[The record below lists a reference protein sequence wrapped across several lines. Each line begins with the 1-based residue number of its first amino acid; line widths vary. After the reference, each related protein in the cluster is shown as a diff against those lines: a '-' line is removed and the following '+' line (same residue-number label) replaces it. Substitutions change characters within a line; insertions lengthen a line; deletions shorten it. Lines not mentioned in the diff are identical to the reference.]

1 MATKQELLALAET
14 MDWLWYNNEGL
25 EDVDRLD
32 SVIAAIAKLARALAE
47 QQP

>member
-1 MATKQELLALAET
+1 MTREELLALAEA
-14 MDWLWYNNEGL
+14 MDWLWFNNDGL
-25 EDVDRLD
+25 CEADRLD